1 MALAI
6 APQPQHRPL
15 SYDEFKED
23 FYNSHFPKIFGST
36 EKAETRADLFASSK
50 LTAEKK
56 SLMSQSSKD
65 RFPSAVTITKR

>member
-36 EKAETRADLFASSK
+36 EAAATRANLFASSE

>member
-23 FYNSHFPKIFGST
+23 FYNSHFPKIFGSAGAIGIR
-36 EKAETRADLFASSK
+36 EGVYASST
-50 LTAEKK
+50 LTAAQV
-56 SLMSQSSKD
+56 LI
-65 RFPSAVTITKR
+65 FLTKTNR

>member
-23 FYNSHFPKIFGST
+23 FYNSHFPKIFGS
-36 EKAETRADLFASSK
+36 ADSVGIGGHRFASNK
-50 LTAEKK
+50 LTARKN
-56 SLMSQSSKD
+56 SLM
-65 RFPSAVTITKR
+65 P